1 MKKFSFALLAYAA
14 LVTPSMANEPVAEIS
29 PPCPVLGGPGE
40 VTGPETHHA
49 THGTTQ
55 DPICPKLDA
64 QGGSLDG
71 SAGVEAGT
79 DVVMTMTAV
88 PGDPAAEGNVDPTL
102 MYMSMGPVETT
113 GGPVRHGH
121 GDNFR
126 DLGGVQTMSAMGGA
140 SSAKFEGL
148 RQVAIDR
155 HGYGPERASASDKS
169 SLKSMFFG
177 SKASAQAKTTLVAN
191 ERVRMQKMAEVDRLR
206 DKALQTGDAKLL
218 AKADAMEKELKGG
231 AKASG
236 KVSLLFG
243 RK

>member
-14 LVTPSMANEPVAEIS
+14 LVTPSLADEPKGEIA
-29 PPCPVLGGPGE
+29 PPCPVLNEPRENGAADHDHE
-40 VTGPETHHA
+40 HCDRTV
-49 THGTTQ
+49 
-55 DPICPKLDA
+55 CKLDA
-64 QGGSLDG
+64 QMMADT
-71 SAGVEAGT
+71 GVVDAGT
-79 DVVMTMTAV
+79 EVMMTMTAV
-88 PGDPAAEGNVDPTL
+88 PGDPAADGNGDPSL
-102 MYMSMGPVETT
+102 MYMSMGGVETT

-126 DLGGVQTMSAMGGA
+126 DLGGVQTMSAMGSA

-169 SLKSMFFG
+169 SLKSLFFG
-177 SKASAQAKTTLVAN
+177 SKVDAKSKTTLVAN
-191 ERVRMQKMAEVDRLR
+191 DRVRMQKMAEVDRLR

-218 AKADAMEKELKGG
+218 AKTDAMEKELKGG